1 MCGIAGTWSN
11 HATSVSQLKD
21 QCLSMAAA
29 IEHRGPDDFGLWCDP
44 ILGIA
49 FAHHRLAIIDLS
61 AAGHQPMFSP
71 SGRFVIAF
79 NGEIYNLKTC
89 VAN

>member
-1 MCGIAGTWSN
+1 
-11 HATSVSQLKD
+11 
-21 QCLSMAAA
+21 MAAA

-61 AAGHQPMFSP
+61 VAGHQPMFSP

-79 NGEIYNLKTC
+79 NGEIYNHQDLRRELEDLSLLVNLGVVILIPKLY
-89 VAN
+89 